1 MLPEDRYLL
10 RIILDFKR
18 NGALSLCG
26 KHLLHRICADNI
38 RALHFQAVP
47 LSRVRR
53 RNGFSATVTFS

>member
-10 RIILDFKR
+10 RIILDFRR

-26 KHLLHRICADNI
+26 EHLLHRIPVDSI
-38 RALHFQAVP
+38 RALHFQVVP

-53 RNGFSATVTFS
+53 RNGFSSTVMFS